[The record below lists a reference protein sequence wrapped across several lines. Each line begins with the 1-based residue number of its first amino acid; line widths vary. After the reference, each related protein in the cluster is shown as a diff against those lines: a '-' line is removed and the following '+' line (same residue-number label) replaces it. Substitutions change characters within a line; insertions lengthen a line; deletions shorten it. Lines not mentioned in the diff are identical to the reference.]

1 MHGQIGPSLHTVA
14 FSPVKPI
21 LASGSQDG
29 TIKLWDVA
37 TKGHIATLEA
47 HSGSVFAVAFS
58 PDGTTLAS
66 AGITRDSEGDWDSTV
81 KLWDVATRRIIATL
95 EEHSGW
101 VRSVAFSPDG
111 TILASGSWDNTVKL
125 WDVATWRNVA
135 TLGTP
140 NNTTVGGCIGRV
152 HSVAFSADGA
162 ILASGVIVGNCGG
175 SAGSVIPASGE
186 VQLWDVS
193 ELDAPRPQTL
203 EIISGNN
210 QQLSTGSELASPL
223 VVEVRDQ
230 NGDPLQ
236 SVQVIFAVTTGN
248 GKLNGRSTVDNATT
262 DANGRAE
269 IRLTLGGNPGTTV
282 VKASVTGLDPVTFNA
297 VAVESPTAGSNAN
310 AVLSLDL
317 IADGGAGNQTDDGVA
332 SGTVSGQ
339 GTKIAVEVFAT
350 GVKTPLQG
358 IIVKFDFDDSIL
370 KFDKAEN
377 SAFTLAIQETGG
389 TNFASTVSVT
399 ISSSNFLA
407 HAEFTTVADVTGRP
421 FSIGIKVVT
430 LAESETSSDDITTTK
445 VISFNATPPTATFSL
460 SLDGNT
466 AAGDQA
472 VTTLDISPGSVVSI
486 QVFGKDIRDANGV
499 SVRFEYDAAQML
511 YEGFDPGSVLPN
523 AQVIPVPR
531 TNPTAVEINMVSF
544 GGQAAADSGLVGSI
558 RFRTTDVFSGT
569 TLRLVRAELGRGE
582 QSESVTLSDTSVTL
596 KLATLT
602 PDFNGDGRV
611 NFADFLLFG
620 SRFGASRGDERY
632 EAKYDLDEDGTI
644 GFGDFLIFGR
654 EFGKEGS

>member
-1 MHGQIGPSLHTVA
+1 MATRTNVATVGRGRSVA
-14 FSPVKPI
+14 FSPDSTT
-21 LASGSQDG
+21 LAAGGTEGGTIG

-37 TKGHIATLEA
+37 TRELIATLSHASWVESVA
-47 HSGSVFAVAFS
+47 FSPEGKTLASGDRGEGTIKLWDVATRELIATLRHAEHRRGAWVESVAFS

-66 AGITRDSEGDWDSTV
+66 GGSGARGAI
-81 KLWDVATRRIIATL
+81 KLWDVATRELIASLTQIRISDAT
-95 EEHSGW
+95 
-101 VRSVAFSPDG
+101 SVAFSPDG
-111 TILASGSWDNTVKL
+111 TILASGSGSGYIYELLNLWDVETRKHIAPLSTYRTGVSSVAFSPDGTMLAAGTNGGAIEL
-125 WDVATWRNVA
+125 WDVATREHIV
-135 TLGTP
+135 TLAGHTRD
-140 NNTTVGGCIGRV
+140 VE
-152 HSVAFSADGA
+152 SVAFSPDGRT
-162 ILASGVIVGNCGG
+162 LASGSGNGT
-175 SAGSVIPASGE
+175 IR
-186 VQLWDVS
+186 LWDVS
-193 ELDAPRPQTL
+193 EL
-203 EIISGNN
+203 S
-210 QQLSTGSELASPL
+210 S
-223 VVEVRDQ
+223 VV
-230 NGDPLQ
+230 PP
-236 SVQVIFAVTTGN
+236 S
-248 GKLNGRSTVDNATT
+248 
-262 DANGRAE
+262 
-269 IRLTLGGNPGTTV
+269 
-282 VKASVTGLDPVTFNA
+282 
-297 VAVESPTAGSNAN
+297 AGSNAN

-317 IADGGAGNQTDDGVA
+317 IADGGAGNQKDDGVA

-358 IIVKFDFDDSIL
+358 IIVKFDFDSSL
-370 KFDKAEN
+370 VAFDKAEN

-407 HAEFTTVADVTGRP
+407 RAEFTTVADVTGRP

-472 VTTLDISPGSVVSI
+472 VTTLDVSPGSVVSI
-486 QVFGKDIRDANGV
+486 QVFGKDIQEAIGV
-499 SVRFEYDAAQML
+499 SARFEYDSTQVV
-511 YEGFDPGSVLPN
+511 YEGFDPGGVLPN
-523 AQVIPVPR
+523 AQVIPVPH

-654 EFGKEGS
+654 EFGKEGSSLELPNDI